1 MPFVCGRIVID
12 FHRRAKACATIG
24 AASDHYVCAVAVAGR
39 PNTAQHVNIVIRRS
53 AGTVHGHE
61 YLRCQSCWIY
71 IPAHPYATQTDLSD
85 LFEDWRLSAD
95 LRVTGTNAP
104 KLGADQIFSTDE
116 QIAVGIDVSGSMYD
130 TMGNIDRVLPVHA
143 AICGTAK
150 FARRAGKGLSP
161 KLVLK
166 SVTRA
171 GGPINRKP
179 LLISSTCPWKTHP
192 RLAAVSRLPIVV
204 AKVVPQKGIIEKRSY
219 LVCAQ
224 NRIAPENARL
234 QHPRK
239 RPVNPAIG
247 CVTPAALPE
256 VRRITVKL
264 PPTDCHFVAVGRV
277 DRYRGFVCRVANNV
291 VALRINICLIACEKT
306 KLRDHSRRFF

>member
-12 FHRRAKACATIG
+12 FHWRAKARAAIG
-24 AASDHYVCAVAVAGR
+24 AARDHYVCAVAVAGR

-71 IPAHPYATQTDLSD
+71 IPAHPYATQIDLSD

-95 LRVTGTNAP
+95 LRVTGANAP
-104 KLGADQIFSTDE
+104 KLGADQILSTDE
-116 QIAVGIDVSGSMYD
+116 QIAVGIDVSGSMND
-130 TMGNIDRVLPVHA
+130 TMRNVNWALPVHA

-150 FARRAGKGLSP
+150 FAGRAGKALSP

-179 LLISSTCPWKTHP
+179 LLISSTCPWKTRP

-204 AKVVPQKGIIEKRSY
+204 AKVVPQKGIIEKRPY
-219 LVCAQ
+219 LVCTQ
-224 NRIAPENARL
+224 NRITAENARL
-234 QHPRK
+234 QHPGK
-239 RPVNPAIG
+239 RPLNPTVRGI
-247 CVTPAALPE
+247 TPAALPE
-256 VRRITVKL
+256 AGVHRIEL
-264 PPTDCHFVAVGRV
+264 PPTDRHFVAVGRV
-277 DRYRGFVCRVANNV
+277 DRYRGFVCRVANDV
-291 VALRINICLIACEKT
+291 VALRVNIRLITREQT